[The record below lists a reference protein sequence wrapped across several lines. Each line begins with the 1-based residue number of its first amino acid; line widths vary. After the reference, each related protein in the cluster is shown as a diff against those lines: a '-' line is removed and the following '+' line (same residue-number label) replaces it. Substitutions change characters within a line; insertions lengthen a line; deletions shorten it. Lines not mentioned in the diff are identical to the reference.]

1 MQKFLSDISKL
12 VLNISKII
20 LNTNLTISG
29 IILTT
34 YNFTKQMNRKTI
46 KGLLFLT
53 LLIFTSSVFAQNYKK
68 QTYKNDPM
76 NVIHYTLNNGLQV
89 YLSVNK
95 DVPRIQTYIAVRV
108 GSKNDPSEST
118 GLSHYLEHLLFK
130 GTSHFGTLDWDK
142 EQEQLKKIEA
152 LYEVY
157 NKTTDAA
164 KRKEIYHQIDSV
176 SYEASKY
183 AIPNE
188 YDKMMSLIG
197 AQNTNAFT
205 SNDMTVY
212 QENIPSNELERWLKI
227 EGDRF
232 SNPVFRLFHT
242 ELEAVYE
249 EKNMNMANDRRTA
262 YEKLNE
268 ALFPNHPYGT
278 QTTIGTIEHLKNP
291 SLSNINKHF
300 RNYYVPNN
308 YCIAMSGDFD
318 PEEAIKLIDKYFGK
332 IEPRYI
338 PDFSYVKESP
348 IEQVKVVEV
357 NGLEAENVTIA
368 FRMDEGNGSRD
379 VLLAEMTDAI
389 LMNGSCGIMDENINQ
404 KQLAQYVY
412 SGVSSLNDYAS
423 FQFGGVPKQGQS
435 LEDLKDLILKQID
448 ILKSG
453 NWDEELLRAAI
464 NNKKLANMQELEN
477 NESRAM
483 SMAMAYIE
491 HRNWQDVINETENMS
506 KITKEEIVN
515 FAKRI
520 FGDNNYVVVYKRQ
533 GEKRDVQK
541 VDKPAITPVVMN
553 RDVESDFLKEIKS
566 MNVEPIEPVF
576 VDFDRDM
583 QKGKANG
590 NEILY
595 VKNDMNG
602 RFQLVFRYNYG
613 SLYDKKAGITNN
625 FLSQLESTNRTLAQ
639 INREMYDIACSYS
652 INFGSKYSTVSIS
665 GLSENMDKAISIV
678 EDILNNPKISDNAV
692 QNSINDVLKS
702 RQDAKSRQNTIFSKM
717 INYVN
722 YGKEN
727 IQKRFVTN
735 EEVKQISSQ
744 DIVNQIKTM
753 TSQPQRILYYG
764 DKSLS
769 EIEKHIADKHSVHAA
784 KKALKPSKDLDLLP
798 TKSNNVYFAHYDA
811 KQSLCRQL
819 TTSTAFDLKMTPIVS
834 IYNEYFGGSM
844 NSIVFQEIREKR
856 SLAYSAASYYITA
869 NEKGQHNMIMTH
881 IGTQNDKL
889 IDALSAFTEL
899 LDDMPVSQQ
908 NFDIAKQS
916 LDASYRTS
924 RTRKMSII
932 NSYLNCEEL
941 GLKKSPAQDNYNA
954 IKKLTL
960 DDILKFNKKYV
971 KNQKRNVVVLGNEN
985 EIDFKNLEKYGK
997 ITKLSLE
1004 EIFGY

>member
-1 MQKFLSDISKL
+1 
-12 VLNISKII
+12 
-20 LNTNLTISG
+20 
-29 IILTT
+29 
-34 YNFTKQMNRKTI
+34 MNRKTI
-46 KGLLFLT
+46 KGLLFLA
-53 LLIFTSSVFAQNYKK
+53 LMVFVSSAFAQQFKK
-68 QTYKNDPM
+68 TTYKNDPM
-76 NVIHYTLNNGLQV
+76 NVIHYTLDNGLQV

-130 GTSHFGTLDWDK
+130 GTTHFGTLDWAK
-142 EQEQLKKIEA
+142 ESEQLKKIED

-157 NKTTDAA
+157 NKTTDTQ

-197 AQNTNAFT
+197 AQGTNAFT

-227 EGDRF
+227 EGERF
-232 SNPVFRLFHT
+232 ADPVFRLFHT

-249 EKNMNMANDRRTA
+249 EKNMGMANDARTV

-291 SLSNINKHF
+291 SLANINKHF
-300 RNYYVPNN
+300 YNYYVPNN

-318 PEEAIKLIDKYFGK
+318 PDEAIRLINKYFGK
-332 IEPRYI
+332 IQPRYV
-338 PDFSYVKESP
+338 PDFTFVHENP

-357 NGLEAENVTIA
+357 NGLEAENVTVA
-368 FRMDEGNGSRD
+368 FRIDAGTGSRD
-379 VLLAEMTDAI
+379 VLLAEMVDAV

-404 KQLAQYVY
+404 KQLAQYVR
-412 SGVSSLNDYAS
+412 SGVSDLNDYSS
-423 FQFGGVPKQGQS
+423 FQLRGVPKQGQS
-435 LEDLKDLILKQID
+435 LEELKDLMLKQLD

-453 NWDEELLRAAI
+453 DWDEELLTAAI
-464 NNKKLANMQELEN
+464 NNLKLREMQSLES
-477 NESRAM
+477 NENRAM
-483 SMAMAYIE
+483 SMAMAYLA

-506 KITKEEIVN
+506 KVTKDEVIN

-520 FGDNNYVVVYKRQ
+520 FGNNNYVIVYKRQ

-541 VDKPAITPVVMN
+541 VDKPEITPVVMN
-553 RDVESDFLKEIKS
+553 RDVESHFLTEIKN
-566 MNVEPIEPVF
+566 MKVNPIEPVF
-576 VDFDRDM
+576 VDFNKDM
-583 QKGKANG
+583 KTGKANG
-590 NEILY
+590 NEVLY
-595 VKNDMNG
+595 VHNDQNG
-602 RFQLVFRYNYG
+602 RFQLVYRYNYG
-613 SLYDKKAGITNN
+613 TLYDKNAGITNS
-625 FLSQLESTNRTLAQ
+625 FLDQLESTNRTLAQ

-652 INFGSKYSTVSIS
+652 IGFGYKHSTVNIS
-665 GLSENMDKAISIV
+665 GLSENMDKAIAIV
-678 EDILNNPKISDNAV
+678 EDILNNPKLSDEAV
-692 QNSINDVLKS
+692 QNSIADVLKS
-702 RQDAKSRQNTIFSKM
+702 RKDAKSRQNTIFSNM
-717 INYVN
+717 MSYVS

-727 IQKRFVTN
+727 AHKYLVSEN
-735 EEVKQISSQ
+735 DVKNIKAA
-744 DIVNQIKTM
+744 DVINQIKTM

-764 DKSLS
+764 DKTLS
-769 EIEKHIADKHSVHAA
+769 QIEKTVADKHAVHPA
-784 KKALKPSKDLDLLP
+784 KKPLKKNKDYDRLP
-798 TKSNNVYFAHYDA
+798 TKENHVYFAHYDA

-819 TTSTAFDLKMTPIVS
+819 TTSVEFDLKLSPQISM
-834 IYNEYFGGSM
+834 YNEYFGGSM

-856 SLAYSAASYYITA
+856 SLAYSAASYYQSA
-869 NEKGQHNMIMTH
+869 GEKGHHNLNMTH

-889 IDALSAFTEL
+889 IDALGAFTEL
-899 LDDMPVSQQ
+899 LDDMPISQS
-908 NFDIAKQS
+908 NFDIAKQA
-916 LDASYRTS
+916 LEASYRTS

-941 GLKKSPAQDNYNA
+941 GLKTSPAKDNYNA
-954 IKKLTL
+954 IKKMTL
-960 DDILKFNKKYV
+960 QDVVDFNKKYV
-971 KNQKRNVVVLGNEN
+971 KNQKRSVVVLGNEN
-985 EIDFKNLEKYGK
+985 EVDMKGLEKYGK
-997 ITKLSLE
+997 VTKLSLE